1 MSDTKL
7 FRSLT
12 EVMRALGPPRSAPQS
27 KSPTRWN
34 QLELADLTEVEGLL
48 DWLENAGYAERE
60 VEVQGDR
67 FVVRWR

>member
-1 MSDTKL
+1 MSDTEL

-12 EVMRALGPPRSAPQS
+12 EVMRVLGTPRVTPKG

-48 DWLENAGYAERE
+48 DWLENAGYARRD
-60 VEVQGDR
+60 VELRGDR

>member
-12 EVMRALGPPRSAPQS
+12 EVMRAVNLPKATPKGKAQA
-27 KSPTRWN
+27 RWN
-34 QLELADLTEVEGLL
+34 QVELADLTEVEGLL
-48 DWLENAGYAERE
+48 DWLENAGYARRD
-60 VEVQGDR
+60 VELRGDR

>member
-12 EVMRALGPPRSAPQS
+12 EVMRVLGTPRAAP
-27 KSPTRWN
+27 KGKAKTRWN
-34 QLELADLTEVEGLL
+34 QVELADLTEVEGLL
-48 DWLENAGYAERE
+48 DWLENAGYARRD
-60 VEVQGDR
+60 VELRGDR